1 MIKGKYWLGILFI
14 LILLTPFEVSGE
26 ERTERVIINFQNE
39 IDENLLNDDS
49 IKVHHLFEDYKAASV
64 TIPVSMKDDLQA
76 SSSVRFIEDD
86 PVVTTTAQK
95 LNWGYQRLGIDQA
108 LETGLTGKGVKIGI
122 LDTGVRADHPDL
134 RLTGGISFIKG
145 NTSYNDDNGHGT
157 HVAGIIG
164 AQNNGEGTVGV
175 APDAELYA

>member
-39 IDENLLNDDS
+39 IDENLLNDHS
-49 IKVHHLFEDYKAASV
+49 IEVHHLFEDYKAASV

-86 PVVTTTAQK
+86 PVVKTTAQK
-95 LNWGYQRLGIDQA
+95 VNWGYQKLGNRSGWK
-108 LETGLTGKGVKIGI
+108 LV
-122 LDTGVRADHPDL
+122 
-134 RLTGGISFIKG
+134 
-145 NTSYNDDNGHGT
+145 
-157 HVAGIIG
+157 
-164 AQNNGEGTVGV
+164 
-175 APDAELYA
+175 

>member
-76 SSSVRFIEDD
+76 SPSVRFIEDD

-95 LNWGYQRLGIDQA
+95 VNWGYQRLGIDQA
-108 LETGLTGKGVKIGI
+108 LEY
-122 LDTGVRADHPDL
+122 R
-134 RLTGGISFIKG
+134 F
-145 NTSYNDDNGHGT
+145 NG
-157 HVAGIIG
+157 
-164 AQNNGEGTVGV
+164 
-175 APDAELYA
+175 